1 MINLT
6 DEERAVGRENYY
18 SAVSTHDQMHRR
30 EFLVKSFAAGGVSA
44 AEWERCT
51 LVTAVPI
58 VVYGFA

>member
-30 EFLVKSFAAGGVSA
+30 EFLVKSFAAGGA
-44 AEWERCT
+44 LAHATR
-51 LVTAVPI
+51 
-58 VVYGFA
+58 VVYKFTTFSTMTSS